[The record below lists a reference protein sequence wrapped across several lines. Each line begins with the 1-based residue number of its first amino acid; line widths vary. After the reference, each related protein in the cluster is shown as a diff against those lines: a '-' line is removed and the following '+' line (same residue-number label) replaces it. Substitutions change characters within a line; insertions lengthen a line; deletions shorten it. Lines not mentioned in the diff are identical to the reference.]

1 MKKIKEI
8 FQRLRRWISR
18 VKEIKKILPHV
29 RQSMGIAGISLSIMS
44 TFVIASVIVYYAT
57 GMGEVPPVELS
68 VVAHDNTITLTIL
81 DGMIPAEDWEYL
93 VFDERVNPPIVWD
106 PAPADME
113 PGEDIV
119 LKSDARPATYRV
131 QIRHKPTLK
140 FIFETKVTVE
150 G

>member
-1 MKKIKEI
+1 MRKIKEI
-8 FQRLRRWISR
+8 FQRLRRWISK
-18 VKEIKKILPHV
+18 VKEIKKILQYIR
-29 RQSMGIAGISLSIMS
+29 RQMGIAGISLSIMS
-44 TFVIASVIVYYAT
+44 TFVIGSVIVYYAT

-68 VVAHDNTITLTIL
+68 VAAHDNAITLTVL
-81 DGMIPAEDWEYL
+81 DGEIPAEDWEYL
-93 VFDERVNPPIVWD
+93 VFDERVNPPIMWD

-113 PGEDIV
+113 PGEVIV

-140 FIFETKVTVE
+140 FIFETKITVE

>member
-1 MKKIKEI
+1 MRKIKEI
-8 FQRLRRWISR
+8 FQRLRRLIGK
-18 VKEIKKILPHV
+18 VKEIKEIL
-29 RQSMGIAGISLSIMS
+29 RSARRWMGIAGISLSIMS

-68 VVAHDNTITLTIL
+68 VAAHDNTITLTIL

-93 VFDERVNPPIVWD
+93 VFDERVNPPIMWD
-106 PAPADME
+106 PAPTDME

-140 FIFETKVTVE
+140 FIFETKVTV
-150 G
+150 GG